1 MVIPSLLRGSP
12 STRRD
17 VRSPQVAGGLYTR
30 LPHLSVLVA
39 GGGTV
44 GILSWI
50 VVGLIAG
57 VIAKLLM
64 PGRDPGGCI
73 ITMLIGIAG
82 AILGGFIVG
91 LFVGGDVI
99 TGVNVTTVI
108 VAVLGAIILLLL
120 YRLLLGRRA
129 SSP

>member
-1 MVIPSLLRGSP
+1 M
-12 STRRD
+12 
-17 VRSPQVAGGLYTR
+17 
-30 LPHLSVLVA
+30 
-39 GGGTV
+39 

-50 VVGLIAG
+50 IVGLIAG
-57 VIAKLLM
+57 VVAKLLL

-91 LFVGGDVI
+91 LFVGGNVI
-99 TGVNVTTVI
+99 TGINVTTVL

-129 SSP
+129 SSR

>member
-1 MVIPSLLRGSP
+1 M
-12 STRRD
+12 
-17 VRSPQVAGGLYTR
+17 
-30 LPHLSVLVA
+30 
-39 GGGTV
+39 

-57 VIAKLLM
+57 VIAKLLL

-82 AILGGFIVG
+82 AILGGFLVG
-91 LFVGGDVI
+91 LFVGGDVV
-99 TGVNVTTVI
+99 TGVNVTTI
-108 VAVLGAIILLLL
+108 LVAVVGAIILLLL

>member
-1 MVIPSLLRGSP
+1 M
-12 STRRD
+12 
-17 VRSPQVAGGLYTR
+17 
-30 LPHLSVLVA
+30 
-39 GGGTV
+39 

-57 VIAKLLM
+57 VIAKLLL

>member
-1 MVIPSLLRGSP
+1 M
-12 STRRD
+12 
-17 VRSPQVAGGLYTR
+17 
-30 LPHLSVLVA
+30 
-39 GGGTV
+39 

>member
-1 MVIPSLLRGSP
+1 
-12 STRRD
+12 
-17 VRSPQVAGGLYTR
+17 
-30 LPHLSVLVA
+30 
-39 GGGTV
+39 V

-50 VVGLIAG
+50 IVGLIAG
-57 VIAKLLM
+57 FIAKLLL

-91 LFVGGDVI
+91 LFAGGDVI
-99 TGVNVTTVI
+99 TGVNVRTVL

-129 SSP
+129 SSA

>member
-1 MVIPSLLRGSP
+1 M
-12 STRRD
+12 
-17 VRSPQVAGGLYTR
+17 
-30 LPHLSVLVA
+30 
-39 GGGTV
+39 

-57 VIAKLLM
+57 VIAKLLL

-82 AILGGFIVG
+82 AILGGFLVG
-91 LFVGGDVI
+91 LFVGGNVV
-99 TGVNVTTVI
+99 TGVNVTTI
-108 VAVLGAIILLLL
+108 LVAVVGAIILLLL

>member
-1 MVIPSLLRGSP
+1 
-12 STRRD
+12 
-17 VRSPQVAGGLYTR
+17 
-30 LPHLSVLVA
+30 
-39 GGGTV
+39 V

-57 VIAKLLM
+57 VVAKLLL

-82 AILGGFIVG
+82 AILGGFLVG
-91 LFVGGDVI
+91 LFVGGNVV
-99 TGVNVTTVI
+99 TGVNLTTVL

-129 SSP
+129 SAP

>member
-1 MVIPSLLRGSP
+1 MLA
-12 STRRD
+12 
-17 VRSPQVAGGLYTR
+17 VAG
-30 LPHLSVLVA
+30 SILVT

-57 VIAKLLM
+57 VIAKLLL

-82 AILGGFIVG
+82 AIVGGFIVG

-99 TGVNVTTVI
+99 TGVNVTTI
-108 VAVLGAIILLLL
+108 LVAVLGAIILLLL
-120 YRLLLGRRA
+120 
-129 SSP
+129 

>member
-1 MVIPSLLRGSP
+1 
-12 STRRD
+12 
-17 VRSPQVAGGLYTR
+17 
-30 LPHLSVLVA
+30 
-39 GGGTV
+39 V

-57 VIAKLLM
+57 VVAKLLL

-82 AILGGFIVG
+82 AILGGFLVG
-91 LFVGGDVI
+91 LFVGVQCVHGGLRL
-99 TGVNVTTVI
+99 GVRRHLDEGEAAGPAGLAIGHDLDLVNLTTVL

-129 SSP
+129 SAP

>member
-1 MVIPSLLRGSP
+1 M
-12 STRRD
+12 
-17 VRSPQVAGGLYTR
+17 
-30 LPHLSVLVA
+30 
-39 GGGTV
+39 

-57 VIAKLLM
+57 VIAKLLL

-82 AILGGFIVG
+82 AIVGGYLVG
-91 LFVGGDVI
+91 LFVGGDVV
-99 TGVNVTTVI
+99 TGINVTTI
-108 VAVLGAIILLLL
+108 LVAVLGAIVLLLL

>member
-1 MVIPSLLRGSP
+1 
-12 STRRD
+12 
-17 VRSPQVAGGLYTR
+17 
-30 LPHLSVLVA
+30 
-39 GGGTV
+39 V

-57 VIAKLLM
+57 VIAKLLL

-82 AILGGFIVG
+82 AILGGFLVG
-91 LFVGGDVI
+91 LFVGGNVV
-99 TGVNVTTVI
+99 TGVNVTTI
-108 VAVLGAIILLLL
+108 LVAVVGAIILLLL

>member
-1 MVIPSLLRGSP
+1 M
-12 STRRD
+12 
-17 VRSPQVAGGLYTR
+17 
-30 LPHLSVLVA
+30 
-39 GGGTV
+39 

-57 VIAKLLM
+57 VIAKLLL

-82 AILGGFIVG
+82 AIVGGFIVG

-99 TGVNVTTVI
+99 TGVNVTT
-108 VAVLGAIILLLL
+108 ILVSN
-120 YRLLLGRRA
+120 RQ
-129 SSP
+129 

>member
-1 MVIPSLLRGSP
+1 
-12 STRRD
+12 
-17 VRSPQVAGGLYTR
+17 
-30 LPHLSVLVA
+30 
-39 GGGTV
+39 V

-50 VVGLIAG
+50 IVGLIAG
-57 VIAKLLM
+57 FIAKLLL

-99 TGVNVTTVI
+99 TGVNVRTVL

-129 SSP
+129 SSA

>member
-1 MVIPSLLRGSP
+1 M
-12 STRRD
+12 
-17 VRSPQVAGGLYTR
+17 
-30 LPHLSVLVA
+30 
-39 GGGTV
+39 

-57 VIAKLLM
+57 VIAKLLL

-82 AILGGFIVG
+82 AILGGFLVG

-99 TGVNVTTVI
+99 TGVNVTTVL
-108 VAVLGAIILLLL
+108 VAIGGAIILLLL

>member
-1 MVIPSLLRGSP
+1 M
-12 STRRD
+12 
-17 VRSPQVAGGLYTR
+17 
-30 LPHLSVLVA
+30 
-39 GGGTV
+39 

-57 VIAKLLM
+57 VIAKLLL

-82 AILGGFIVG
+82 ALLGGFIVG
-91 LFVGGDVI
+91 FFVGGDVV
-99 TGVNVTTVI
+99 TGVNVTTII

-129 SSP
+129 SPP

>member
-1 MVIPSLLRGSP
+1 M
-12 STRRD
+12 
-17 VRSPQVAGGLYTR
+17 
-30 LPHLSVLVA
+30 
-39 GGGTV
+39 

-57 VIAKLLM
+57 VVAKLLL

-82 AILGGFIVG
+82 AILGGFLVG
-91 LFVGGDVI
+91 LFVGGNVV
-99 TGVNVTTVI
+99 TGVNLTTVL

-129 SSP
+129 SAP

>member
-1 MVIPSLLRGSP
+1 
-12 STRRD
+12 
-17 VRSPQVAGGLYTR
+17 
-30 LPHLSVLVA
+30 
-39 GGGTV
+39 V

-57 VIAKLLM
+57 VIAKLLL

-82 AILGGFIVG
+82 AILGGFLVG
-91 LFVGGDVI
+91 LFVGGNVV
-99 TGVNVTTVI
+99 TGVNVTTI
-108 VAVLGAIILLLL
+108 VVAIAGAIILLLL